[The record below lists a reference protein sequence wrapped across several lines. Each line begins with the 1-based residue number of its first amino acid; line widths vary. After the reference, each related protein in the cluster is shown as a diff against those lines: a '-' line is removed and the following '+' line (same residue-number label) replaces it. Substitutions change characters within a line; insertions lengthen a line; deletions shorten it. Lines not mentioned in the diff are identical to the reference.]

1 MTELL
6 ERRAR
11 LAPHHRLAA
20 VEPLGHNA
28 QAHVRDPLEQSGEAL
43 DGALPASLALAQLQC
58 ARGEPL
64 PLIRLGEPLDRGC
77 ELVEVGIERGDAGA
91 GLPQRTELTIPL
103 TSSRTISFIGGESF
117 VIVGMPNAT
126 AS

>member
-1 MTELL
+1 MS
-6 ERRAR
+6 
-11 LAPHHRLAA
+11 
-20 VEPLGHNA
+20 
-28 QAHVRDPLEQSGEAL
+28 RDPFEQSGETL
-43 DGALPASLALAQLQC
+43 DGALPAPLALAQPQR

-64 PLIRLGEPLDRGC
+64 PLIRLGEPLDRRR
-77 ELVEVGIERGDAGA
+77 ELVEVGIERRDAGA
-91 GLPQRTELTIPL
+91 GLPQGTESTQIPL